1 MLINQKI
8 VDLKKFCSD
17 SDNRPILKGVLFKE
31 NKAIATDAIRLIEV
45 EAKDGSSVSEPII
58 LNLSDIK
65 AKKNEIV
72 DVPTDTGNRIAGE
85 FPHYTEIIPQSE
97 PVHSIKINGE
107 LFSEMLKYMH
117 QFQKD
122 GVTIEFRD
130 EYAPLVIKAEND
142 EHKVLGL
149 IMGIK
154 R

>member
-1 MLINQKI
+1 MLIDQKI

-17 SDNRPILKGVLFKE
+17 SNHRPILKGVLFKE
-31 NKAIATDAIRLIEV
+31 DKAVSTDAIRLVEV
-45 EAKDGSSVSEPII
+45 TTKGMKGIPEPII

-65 AKKNEIV
+65 AKKNEII

-85 FPHYTEIIPQSE
+85 FPAYTEIIPQSE
-97 PVHSIKINGE
+97 PVHSININGE